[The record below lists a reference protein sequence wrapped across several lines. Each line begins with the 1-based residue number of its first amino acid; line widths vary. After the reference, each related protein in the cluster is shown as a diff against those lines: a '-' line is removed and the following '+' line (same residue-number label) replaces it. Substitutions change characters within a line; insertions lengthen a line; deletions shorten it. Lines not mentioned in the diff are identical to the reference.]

1 MLDVAKMAVE
11 AATAAGADLA
21 DARAGTDETESLT
34 VRNQEMAGI
43 DRSIS
48 TGVGIRVLVGGR
60 WGFASTS
67 RLEPDG
73 DRRARPSSPSRSRRR
88 RSGSPASP

>member
-1 MLDVAKMAVE
+1 VLDVAKMAVE

-43 DRSIS
+43 DGSIS

-60 WGFASTS
+60 WGFAPPPGWS
-67 RLEPDG
+67 RG
-73 DRRARPSSPSRSRRR
+73 DHAHGRPRRR
-88 RSGSPASP
+88 IAKAAQRLPASP